1 LGRGASAVVMS
12 DILEREK
19 KQLRGSAGAA
29 RAAAAKAAPEAPA
42 QLAERLLEAEVIPER
57 AAVSGYWPMGSELDL
72 RPLLKKLHERGNR
85 LCLPVVVRSGAR
97 LMFRLWQPGDELE
110 PAGFGT
116 QVPAESQ
123 PDVIPNVLLVP
134 LLAFDRE
141 GFRLGYGGGFYDR
154 TLAHWREKRDILAIG
169 VAFAGQE
176 MSAVPRGKHDEPLD
190 LIATEEEI
198 IRPEPPARPAA
209 DETPPD
215 DPPEGSPDDS
225 PDGGNQAG

>member
-1 LGRGASAVVMS
+1 MS

-19 KQLRGSAGAA
+19 KQLRSSASAA
-29 RAAAAKAAPEAPA
+29 RAAAAKAVPDAPV
-42 QLAERLLEAEVIPER
+42 QLADRLLAADVIPGR

-97 LMFRLWQPGDELE
+97 LSFRLWQPGDELE

-141 GFRLGYGGGFYDR
+141 GYRLGYGGGFYDR

-169 VAFAGQE
+169 IAFAGQE
-176 MSAVPRGKHDEPLD
+176 MSAVPRGKHDQALD

-198 IRPEPPARPAA
+198 IRPEPSGQPAQE
-209 DETPPD
+209 ETPPV
-215 DPPEGSPDDS
+215 PP
-225 PDGGNQAG
+225 GGGGGKAG